1 MTRSRPSRDSRADA
15 GTDHRIVLV
24 ATAAATLA
32 VTIYTSL
39 QACLL
44 NGCTAAQGFGVEV
57 WAAVGAA
64 VVAPVVMLSAVHVLR
79 PERYG
84 YLARFLSLV
93 AIAVGAALTL
103 AAARAALAALL
114 APDAVAPARI
124 GEYISAT
131 VAAACAVGLGLV
143 QVDVARRIRH
153 AEREQSIAQARAA
166 GLVAELQEEELRLR
180 YELAETIHGSVQGTF
195 VVMEARLRHLALSAQ
210 HADAG
215 IAGEL
220 HAVAAQLER
229 LREKELRA
237 LSGRLYPVDLERGL
251 APAVRAL
258 VVRLPPSVAVTA
270 PDDAVFA
277 AFESRLSHEARVLVV
292 RVIEDALSN
301 ALRHGSADHVII
313 TARESGSTLH
323 VVVSNNGSAPPATPS
338 LSGLARLRRRA
349 QVLGGE
355 LVLAPRHGG
364 RSPSGARLALTLP
377 MLSVESA
384 RRAAAS
390 AGATAAPRTPP
401 PAP

>member
-1 MTRSRPSRDSRADA
+1 
-15 GTDHRIVLV
+15 
-24 ATAAATLA
+24 
-32 VTIYTSL
+32 
-39 QACLL
+39 
-44 NGCTAAQGFGVEV
+44 
-57 WAAVGAA
+57 VGAA

-84 YLARFLSLV
+84 YLARFLSVV

-292 RVIEDALSN
+292 RVIEDAFSN

-323 VVVSNNGSAPPATPS
+323 VVVSNNGSAPPATPA

-355 LVLAPRHGG
+355 LVLEPLHGG
-364 RSPSGARLALTLP
+364 RSPTGARLTLTLP
-377 MLSVESA
+377 TLSLEDA

>member
-1 MTRSRPSRDSRADA
+1 MTRSRPSRDVRADA
-15 GTDHRIVLV
+15 VTDHRIVLV

-39 QACLL
+39 QGCLL
-44 NGCTAAQGFGVEV
+44 SGCPAVAGGGVAV
-57 WAAVGAA
+57 WATVGAA
-64 VVAPVVMLSAVHVLR
+64 VVAPVVMLSAVHLLR

-84 YLARFLSLV
+84 YLARCLSVV

-103 AAARAALAALL
+103 AAARAVLAAIL
-114 APDAVAPARI
+114 APDAVAPTSI
-124 GEYISAT
+124 GDYVSAA

-195 VVMEARLRHLALSAQ
+195 VVMEARLRHLALSTA

-215 IAGEL
+215 VAGEL
-220 HAVAAQLER
+220 HAVADQLQR
-229 LREKELRA
+229 LRERELRA

-270 PDDAVFA
+270 PDDAVFS

-301 ALRHGSADHVII
+301 ALRHGSADHVVIS
-313 TARESGSTLH
+313 ARESGGILL
-323 VVVSNNGSAPPATPS
+323 VVVGNNGSAPPATPT

-355 LVLAPRHGG
+355 LVLETLHGG
-364 RSPSGARLALTLP
+364 RSRTGARLKLTLP
-377 MLSVESA
+377 LSAESA
-384 RRAAAS
+384 GDAAAS
-390 AGATAAPRTPP
+390 ASATAAPHTPP

>member
-24 ATAAATLA
+24 ATAAAPLA

-39 QACLL
+39 QAWLL
-44 NGCTAAQGFGVEV
+44 NGCTAAQGVGVEV

-84 YLARFLSLV
+84 YLARFLSVV

-292 RVIEDALSN
+292 RVIEDAFSN

-377 MLSVESA
+377 MLSVENA

>member
-1 MTRSRPSRDSRADA
+1 M
-15 GTDHRIVLV
+15 LV

-39 QACLL
+39 QAWLL
-44 NGCTAAQGFGVEV
+44 NGCTAAQGVGVEV

-84 YLARFLSLV
+84 YLARFLSVV

-292 RVIEDALSN
+292 RVIEDAFSN

-377 MLSVESA
+377 MLSVENA

-390 AGATAAPRTPP
+390 AGATAAQRTPP

>member
-1 MTRSRPSRDSRADA
+1 M
-15 GTDHRIVLV
+15 LV

-39 QACLL
+39 QAWLL
-44 NGCTAAQGFGVEV
+44 NGCTAAQGVGVEV

-84 YLARFLSLV
+84 YLARFLSVV

-251 APAVRAL
+251 ASAVRAL

-292 RVIEDALSN
+292 RVIEDAFSN

-377 MLSVESA
+377 MLSVENA

-390 AGATAAPRTPP
+390 AGATAAQRTPP

>member
-1 MTRSRPSRDSRADA
+1 MTRSGPSRDVRADA
-15 GTDHRIVLV
+15 VTDHRIVLV

-39 QACLL
+39 QGCLL
-44 NGCTAAQGFGVEV
+44 SGCPAVAGGGVAV
-57 WAAVGAA
+57 RATVGAA
-64 VVAPVVMLSAVHVLR
+64 VVAPVVMLSAVHLLR

-84 YLARFLSLV
+84 YLARCLSVV

-103 AAARAALAALL
+103 AAARAVLAAIL
-114 APDAVAPARI
+114 APDAVAPTSI
-124 GEYISAT
+124 GEYVSAA

-195 VVMEARLRHLALSAQ
+195 VVMEARLRHLALSTA

-215 IAGEL
+215 VAGEL
-220 HAVAAQLER
+220 HAVADQLQR
-229 LREKELRA
+229 LRERELRA

-270 PDDAVFA
+270 PDDAVFSLSRA
-277 AFESRLSHEARVLVV
+277 ASRTKPAFWWC
-292 RVIEDALSN
+292 
-301 ALRHGSADHVII
+301 GSSRTPSPTRFA
-313 TARESGSTLH
+313 TARPTTSS
-323 VVVSNNGSAPPATPS
+323 S
-338 LSGLARLRRRA
+338 RRA
-349 QVLGGE
+349 
-355 LVLAPRHGG
+355 
-364 RSPSGARLALTLP
+364 
-377 MLSVESA
+377 
-384 RRAAAS
+384 RAAAS
-390 AGATAAPRTPP
+390 CSSWSATTAPRPRRHRRCRGWRAFGDERRCSAASSCSKRSTAGALPSAP
-401 PAP
+401 A

>member
-44 NGCTAAQGFGVEV
+44 NGCTAAQGVGVEV

-210 HADAG
+210 HADEG

>member
-1 MTRSRPSRDSRADA
+1 MIRSGPSRDVRADA
-15 GTDHRIVLV
+15 VTDHRIVLV

-39 QACLL
+39 QGCLL
-44 NGCTAAQGFGVEV
+44 SGCPAVAGGGVAV
-57 WAAVGAA
+57 WATVGAD
-64 VVAPVVMLSAVHVLR
+64 VVAPAVMLSAVHLLR

-84 YLARFLSLV
+84 YLARCLSVV

-103 AAARAALAALL
+103 AAARAVLAAIL
-114 APDAVAPARI
+114 APDAVAPTSI
-124 GEYISAT
+124 GDYVSAA

-153 AEREQSIAQARAA
+153 AEREQSIAQA
-166 GLVAELQEEELRLR
+166 LRLR

-195 VVMEARLRHLALSAQ
+195 VVMEARLRHLALSTA

-215 IAGEL
+215 VAGEL
-220 HAVAAQLER
+220 HAVADQLQR
-229 LREKELRA
+229 LRERELRA

-270 PDDAVFA
+270 PDDAVFS

-301 ALRHGSADHVII
+301 ALRHGSADHVVIS
-313 TARESGSTLH
+313 ARESGGILL
-323 VVVSNNGSAPPATPS
+323 VVVGNNGSAPPATPT

-355 LVLAPRHGG
+355 LVLETLHGG
-364 RSPSGARLALTLP
+364 RSRTGARLKLTLP
-377 MLSVESA
+377 LSAESA
-384 RRAAAS
+384 GDAAAS
-390 AGATAAPRTPP
+390 ASATAAPHTPP

>member
-1 MTRSRPSRDSRADA
+1 MTRSRPSRDVRADA
-15 GTDHRIVLV
+15 VTDHRIVLV

-39 QACLL
+39 QGCLL
-44 NGCTAAQGFGVEV
+44 SGCPAVAGGGVAV
-57 WAAVGAA
+57 WATVGAA
-64 VVAPVVMLSAVHVLR
+64 VVAPVVMLSAVHLLR

-84 YLARFLSLV
+84 YLARCLSVV

-103 AAARAALAALL
+103 AAARAVLAAIL
-114 APDAVAPARI
+114 APDAVAPTSI
-124 GEYISAT
+124 GEYVSAA

-195 VVMEARLRHLALSAQ
+195 VVMEARLRHLALSTA

-215 IAGEL
+215 VAGEL
-220 HAVAAQLER
+220 HAVADQLQR

-292 RVIEDALSN
+292 RVIEDAFSN

-377 MLSVESA
+377 MLSVENA